1 MFVKTI
7 KLKKAAAVLMY
18 LLIALLIV
26 FAAVFIIN
34 RTMAPKGIALT
45 TQSEQLEFLKELGWE
60 TSPEP
65 IDCRSVIIPET
76 WNDVYTEYNKLQ
88 LQQGFDLEK
97 YKGAAAEIYTYEVY
111 NYNGRRPNVI
121 ANLTICDGKL
131 IAGDVCCTELDGFM
145 QGLAKLP
152 Q

>member
-18 LLIALLIV
+18 LLLALLIV
-26 FAAVFIIN
+26 FAVVFVIN
-34 RTMAPKGIALT
+34 RTIKPKGIAIA
-45 TQSEQLEFLKELGWE
+45 TQEEQTAFLKELGWE

-88 LQQGFDLEK
+88 LQQGFNLEK
-97 YKGAAAEIYTYEVY
+97 YKGAVAEIYTYEVY
-111 NYNGRRPNVI
+111 NYGERKPNVI
-121 ANLTICDGKL
+121 ANLVICDGKL
-131 IAGDVCCTELDGFM
+131 IAGDICCTELGGFM
-145 QGLAKLP
+145 QGLAK
-152 Q
+152 QAQ